1 MIFRSGIFW
10 KILAAELA
18 LAAAVFAAA
27 RYYINGPA
35 AALSIAAAA
44 LLLAYLLSRPIV
56 KESKEIAECAEELSR
71 SNFGERVAA
80 RGGSELARAA
90 RALNRAAERLGERM
104 TELEE
109 ERNLMSAVLSG
120 MIEGVLAVDSSG
132 RAILINQAL
141 AQIFRLDPQQGLGK
155 TPLELVGNNELARL
169 FAAALEEEKQTE
181 AIIRVSLP
189 SERFF
194 KALATP
200 LISPEG
206 RVIGAVAVLHD
217 ITELRRLEAMRRD
230 FVANISHELRTPL
243 ASIQGYAETLL
254 DGALDDRENNRR
266 FVEIIK
272 RQAEGLARMAEE
284 LLTLSAVESEGFQLK
299 PTEFEV
305 GELVEAA
312 LSTLGEQ
319 AARKKQKIEVAL
331 EPGLRKMRGDRERL
345 ARVLINLLDNA
356 IKFTHE
362 QGRIVISARETAAG
376 QIAIS
381 VSDDGIGIPR
391 QELPRIFERFYR
403 VDKGR
408 SREPGGTG
416 LGLAIAKHIVEAHG
430 GSIGVESAPGRGSK
444 FTVILPR
451 V

>member
-1 MIFRSGIFW
+1 MIFRSSIFW
-10 KILAAELA
+10 KILTAELA
-18 LAAAVFAAA
+18 LAAAAFAAA
-27 RYYINGPA
+27 RYYSDSPT

-44 LLLAYLLSRPIV
+44 LLLAYLLSRPIARGAR
-56 KESKEIAECAEELSR
+56 EIAECAEELSE
-71 SNFGERVAA
+71 SKFGERAAA

-90 RALNRAAERLGERM
+90 RALNRAAERLGEKM
-104 TELEE
+104 TGLEE

-120 MIEGVLAVDSSG
+120 MVEGVLAVDSSG
-132 RAILINQAL
+132 RAILLNQAL

-155 TPLELVGNNELARL
+155 TPLELVGNNELARI

-181 AIIRVSLP
+181 AIIRISLP

-200 LISPEG
+200 LISQEG

-217 ITELRRLEAMRRD
+217 ITELRKLEAMRRD

-284 LLTLSAVESEGFQLK
+284 LLTLSAVESESFQLK
-299 PTEFEV
+299 LSEFEV

-312 LSTLGEQ
+312 LSTLGER

-331 EPGLRKMRGDRERL
+331 EPGLRKLRGDRQRL
-345 ARVLINLLDNA
+345 AHVLINLLDNA

-362 QGRIVISARETAAG
+362 QGHIVISACETAAG
-376 QIAIS
+376 QTAIS
-381 VSDDGIGIPR
+381 VSDNGIGIPR

-408 SREPGGTG
+408 SRELGGTG
-416 LGLAIAKHIVEAHG
+416 LGLAIVKHILEAHG
-430 GSIGVESAPGRGSK
+430 GSIRVESAPGRGSK